1 MENRKN
7 AILADAFE
15 RLTVYN
21 VKTGE
26 EIAVIAENAD
36 DVFTTTVSEDIVIKL
51 KPKGE
56 HP

>member
-1 MENRKN
+1 MGNRKN

-36 DVFTTTVSEDIVIKL
+36 DVFTITASEDIVIKL

>member
-7 AILADAFE
+7 AILSDAFE

>member
-1 MENRKN
+1 MVNRKN

-15 RLTVYN
+15 RLTVYK

-36 DVFTTTVSEDIVIKL
+36 DVFTTTASEDIVIKL